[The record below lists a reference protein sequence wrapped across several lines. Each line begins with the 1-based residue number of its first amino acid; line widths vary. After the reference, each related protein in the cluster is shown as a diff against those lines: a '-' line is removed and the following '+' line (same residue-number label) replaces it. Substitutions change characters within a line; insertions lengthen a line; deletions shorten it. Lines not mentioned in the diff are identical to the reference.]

1 MDIHHYSKKIDKRNP
16 IFHAYDSEA
25 VFPLEIGLP
34 TMRIDQFD
42 SSKNEQILSN
52 SLDLEEER
60 REVTTVR
67 LAHYQQKL
75 RQGYEKGVKIR
86 AFVPGNLSLRSVVGS
101 MKNLAW
107 GKLGPN
113 WE

>member
-1 MDIHHYSKKIDKRNP
+1 
-16 IFHAYDSEA
+16 
-25 VFPLEIGLP
+25 
-34 TMRIDQFD
+34 MRSNQFD
-42 SSKNEQILSN
+42 SSKNEQLLSN

-75 RQGYEKGVKIR
+75 GQGYEKGVKIK
-86 AFVPGNLSLRSVVGS
+86 AFVPWDLVLKGVVGS

-107 GKLGPN
+107 VKLGPN
-113 WE
+113 WEGPYQVTSITGVGAYHLEDLDEIPMPRPWNVNNL

>member
-1 MDIHHYSKKIDKRNP
+1 MDIHHYSRKIDRRNP

-25 VFPLEIGLP
+25 VVLLEIGLP

-42 SSKNEQILSN
+42 SSKNEQLLSN

-60 REVTTVR
+60 REVATVR

-86 AFVPGNLSLRSVVGS
+86 AFVPRNLVLRSVVGS